1 MTELGP
7 RFHQLQARIRA
18 AEQRF
23 ARTPHSV
30 SLLAV
35 TKTWPAEVVRAAVAA
50 GQRRFGE
57 NYAQEGIAKVG
68 QLIDLG
74 LEWHFIGRVQSNKT
88 TAIATHFDWVQ
99 SLARLDHA
107 QRLALSRPAN
117 RAPLN
122 VCIQVNISSEAS
134 KSGVNA
140 DDVIPLAQ
148 AITHLP
154 QLRLRGLMAL
164 PEPETDFA
172 RQCAN
177 FRRVRHLFE
186 ELQTNGFAIDT
197 LSMGM
202 SDDLEAAIAEGT
214 TLVRVGTA
222 LFGSRGG

>member
-23 ARTPHSV
+23 ARTPDSV

-50 GQRRFGE
+50 GQCRFGE
-57 NYAQEGIAKVG
+57 NYAQEGITKIG
-68 QLIDLG
+68 QLIDLK

-122 VCIQVNISSEAS
+122 VCIQVNISSEVS
-134 KSGVNA
+134 KSGVKA

-186 ELQTNGFAIDT
+186 ELQTNGFTVDT

-202 SDDLEAAIAEGT
+202 SDDLEAAIAEGA